1 MTRKR
6 HRRTEEQ
13 EAALTAV
20 EQEAALAAGT
30 EPTEAPDPRSVAR
43 ASRGQRRRTL
53 GPLPAGAVFARPL
66 VAIVGRPN
74 VGKST
79 LFNRLAGR
87 RLAIVED
94 TPGVTR
100 DRHYADT
107 LMYGREIVLVDTGGF
122 DPESDDPMMGS
133 IARQVRL
140 ALAEC
145 DLVVCVLDAS
155 VEPQTADREAVR
167 LLRESRKPVIFVANK
182 SDTPRLALEAN
193 SYYRLGVEMLIP
205 VSALHGHGT
214 GDLEQAVLDALPPA
228 EALATLPRLDG
239 VARVAITGKP
249 NAGKSSL
256 VNRLLGQ
263 ERQIVDDRP
272 GTTVDAVDALLERDG
287 RRLVLIDTAGIRR
300 KSHVDESVESLA
312 VLQAIR
318 SMERSDLVV
327 LLLDA
332 SVGVA
337 EQDAKII
344 GLAEDRG
351 RAIVIALN
359 KCDLL
364 DDAAQRQATTRA
376 RDVLAFVPWAPL
388 LRISARSGR
397 GVKKFLTAIEAAVEA
412 HGKRITTAQLNRFFE
427 EVLDRHPPPVHRG
440 KPVRLYYVTQTQ
452 VSPPTFTIIANYPD
466 AVHFSYQRYVVNQI
480 RAAFGF
486 EGTPV
491 RVFYKPRRRREGS
504 QG

>member
-1 MTRKR
+1 VTRRR
-6 HRRTEEQ
+6 HLPP
-13 EAALTAV
+13 AAPVDVDADSD
-20 EQEAALAAGT
+20 AATPEVDTPPLH
-30 EPTEAPDPRSVAR
+30 PREIAR
-43 ASRGQRRRTL
+43 ASRGQRRRAL

-94 TPGVTR
+94 VPGVTR

-107 LMYGREIVLVDTGGF
+107 LMFGREIVLVDTGGF
-122 DPESDDPMMGS
+122 DPDSDDPMMGS

-155 VEPQTADREAVR
+155 VEPQPADREAVR
-167 LLRESRKPVIFVANK
+167 LLRETRKPVIFVANK

-193 SYYRLGVEMLIP
+193 SYYRLGVKELIP

-214 GDLEQAVLDALPPA
+214 GDLEQAVLAALPPA
-228 EALATLPRLDG
+228 ESLPTLPKLDG

-256 VNRLLGQ
+256 VNRLLGR
-263 ERQIVDDRP
+263 ELQIVDSRP
-272 GTTVDAVDALLERDG
+272 GTTVDAVDALYERGD

-312 VLQAIR
+312 VLQAVR
-318 SMERSDLVV
+318 SMERSDVVV

-332 SVGVA
+332 SAGVA
-337 EQDAKII
+337 EQDAKIL

-364 DDAAQRQATTRA
+364 DDAAQHKAVVRA
-376 RDVLAFVPWAPL
+376 RDVLAFVPWAPVV
-388 LRISARSGR
+388 RISARSGR
-397 GVKKFLTAIEAAVEA
+397 GIPKLLAAIDTAVEA

-427 EVLDRHPPPVHRG
+427 EVLDRHPPPIHRG

-452 VSPPTFTIIANYPD
+452 VAPPTFTIITNYPD

-480 RAAFGF
+480 REAFGF

-491 RVFYKPRRRREGS
+491 RVFYKAKRRRDDDA
-504 QG
+504 

>member
-6 HRRTEEQ
+6 HRMTEEQ
-13 EAALTAV
+13 EVAAEVAAAAAIE
-20 EQEAALAAGT
+20 EQPEQDAG
-30 EPTEAPDPRSVAR
+30 ELAR
-43 ASRGQRRRTL
+43 ASRGKRRRAM

-87 RLAIVED
+87 RIAIVED

-122 DPESDDPMMGS
+122 DPDSEDPMMNS

-155 VEPQTADREAVR
+155 MEPQPADREAVR
-167 LLRESRKPVIFVANK
+167 LLRESKKPVIYVANK

-193 SYYRLGVEMLIP
+193 SYYQLGIKELLP

-214 GDLEQAVLDALPPA
+214 GDLEEAVLAALPVA
-228 EALATLPRLDG
+228 EPLSTLPMIDG

-256 VNRLLGQ
+256 VNRLLGE

-272 GTTVDAVDALLERDG
+272 GTTVDAVDALYEKNG
-287 RRLVLIDTAGIRR
+287 KRLVLIDTAGIRR
-300 KSHVDESVESLA
+300 KSNVDESVESLA

-332 SVGVA
+332 KVGVA

-351 RAIVIALN
+351 RAIIIALN

-364 DDAAQRQATTRA
+364 DDEAQKKAVTKA

-388 LRISARSGR
+388 LRISAKSGR
-397 GVKKFLTAIEAAVEA
+397 GVGKLVTTIESVVAA
-412 HGKRITTAQLNRFFE
+412 HGKRVTTAQLNRFFE

-440 KPVRLYYVTQTQ
+440 KPVRLYYITQTQ
-452 VSPPTFTIIANYPD
+452 VSPPTFMIISNYPD

-480 RAAFGF
+480 REAFGF

-491 RVFYKPRRRREGS
+491 RVYYKPKRKKEIGAV
-504 QG
+504 

>member
-6 HRRTEEQ
+6 HRMTEEQ
-13 EAALTAV
+13 EQAV
-20 EQEAALAAGT
+20 ENAAVAAAEETPQDAG
-30 EPTEAPDPRSVAR
+30 ELAR
-43 ASRGQRRRTL
+43 ASRGKRRRAM

-87 RLAIVED
+87 RIAIVED

-122 DPESDDPMMGS
+122 DPDSDDPMKGS

-145 DLVVCVLDAS
+145 DLVICVLDATA
-155 VEPQTADREAVR
+155 EPQSADREAVR
-167 LLRESRKPVIFVANK
+167 LLRETKKPVIYVANK

-193 SYYRLGVEMLIP
+193 SYYQLGIKELLP

-214 GDLEQAVLDALPPA
+214 GDLEQAVLAALPEA
-228 EALATLPRLDG
+228 EPLATMPIIDG

-256 VNRLLGQ
+256 VNRLLGE

-272 GTTVDAVDALLERDG
+272 GTTVDAVDALYEKNG
-287 RRLVLIDTAGIRR
+287 KRLVLIDTAGIRR
-300 KSHVDESVESLA
+300 KSNVDESVESLA

-318 SMERSDLVV
+318 SMERADLVV

-351 RAIVIALN
+351 RAIILALN

-364 DDAAQRQATTRA
+364 SDEEQKKAVTKA

-388 LRISARSGR
+388 LRISAKSGR
-397 GVKKFLTAIEAAVEA
+397 GVAKLVTTIESVVAA
-412 HGKRITTAQLNRFFE
+412 HGRRVTTAQLNRFFE
-427 EVLDRHPPPVHRG
+427 EVLDRHPPPIHRG
-440 KPVRLYYVTQTQ
+440 KPVRLYYISQVQ
-452 VSPPTFTIIANYPD
+452 VSPPTFMIVSNYPD

-480 RAAFGF
+480 REAFGF

-491 RVFYKPRRRREGS
+491 RVFYKAKRKKDVGAT
-504 QG
+504 